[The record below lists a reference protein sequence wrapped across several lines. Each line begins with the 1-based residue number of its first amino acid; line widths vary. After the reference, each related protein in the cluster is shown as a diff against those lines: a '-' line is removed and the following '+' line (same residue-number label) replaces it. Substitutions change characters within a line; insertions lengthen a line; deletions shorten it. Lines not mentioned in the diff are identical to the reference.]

1 MDTLVPIY
9 RSPACTIEEGEH
21 YLHCTVG
28 PGQPRDIQ
36 ECYRTLA
43 TECLLRKG
51 KSVLVVGGG
60 GGDSFVHLAG
70 RDSLRAIALAGVPPG
85 FRLAF
90 VALSSDMIAIYDAA
104 VVEAGRRGIQ
114 ARRFRTEGEA
124 TAWLVSP

>member
-1 MDTLVPIY
+1 MDTLVPVF
-9 RSPACTIEEGEH
+9 RSPACTIEEAEH
-21 YLHCTVG
+21 YLHCAVG
-28 PGQPRDIQ
+28 PGQPHDIQ

-51 KSVLVVGGG
+51 KSVLVAGGG

-90 VALSSDMIAIYDAA
+90 VALTPDMIAVYDAA
-104 VVEAGRRGIQ
+104 VIEAGRCGIQ
-114 ARRFRTEGEA
+114 ARRFRTEPEA
-124 TAWLVSP
+124 VAWLTSP

>member
-1 MDTLVPIY
+1 MHSMPLGPFLYVETVTTSCHDAGVAWGRRCMYTLVPIY

-21 YLHCTVG
+21 YLHCSVG
-28 PGQPRDIQ
+28 PGQRRDIQ

-85 FRLAF
+85 F
-90 VALSSDMIAIYDAA
+90 
-104 VVEAGRRGIQ
+104 
-114 ARRFRTEGEA
+114 
-124 TAWLVSP
+124 